1 MFEPT
6 AIETAFLYRK
16 CNSLPNKAQGDSA
29 AVLFFFFKETGFY
42 VSLERKL
49 N

>member
-16 CNSLPNKAQGDSA
+16 CNSLPNKAQGDSS
-29 AVLFFFFKETGFY
+29 AVSLKKKETGFY